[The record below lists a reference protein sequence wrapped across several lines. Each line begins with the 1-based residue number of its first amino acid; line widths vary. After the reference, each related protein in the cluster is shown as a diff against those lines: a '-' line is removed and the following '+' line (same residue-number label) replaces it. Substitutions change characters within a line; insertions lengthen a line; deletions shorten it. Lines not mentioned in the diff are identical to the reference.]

1 MKFAPWKLLYSLY
14 AALVFLLLG
23 CLGLLVILC
32 IPQLAV
38 RRRCIRQLGR
48 IILALIGI
56 RVTLQNAAVLPTP
69 CIVVANHIS
78 YLDGVVLAST
88 LPAHF
93 GFVIKR
99 EMASVPIA
107 GLLLQRIG
115 SHFVERSDRVRGA
128 VDARRLLRHAS
139 QGDAMVFFPEGTF
152 GKEYGLSRFHMGAF
166 AIAARCSLPV
176 VPVAITGT
184 RERMPPG
191 GVWLSPGAVNIQ
203 ILPALGPVPEGEDPP
218 LWLRDRA
225 RAQLLATL
233 GEPDLALKA

>member
-1 MKFAPWKLLYSLY
+1 MKIAPWKPLYSLY

-32 IPQLAV
+32 IPRLAV
-38 RRRCIRQLGR
+38 RRRCIRELGR
-48 IILALIGI
+48 LILALIGI
-56 RVTLQNAAVLPTP
+56 RVSLVDVANLPGP

-78 YLDGVVLAST
+78 YLDGVVMAST
-88 LPAHF
+88 LPPHF

-152 GKEYGLSRFHMGAF
+152 HAERGLSRFHLGAF
-166 AIAARCSLPV
+166 AIAARCGLPV

-191 GVWLSPGAVNIQ
+191 GVTLAPGRVVIKVLPAIGAV
-203 ILPALGPVPEGEDPP
+203 PDGEDPP
-218 LWLRDRA
+218 LWLRDRS
-225 RAQLLATL
+225 RAALLAEL
-233 GEPDLALKA
+233 GEPDRALKA